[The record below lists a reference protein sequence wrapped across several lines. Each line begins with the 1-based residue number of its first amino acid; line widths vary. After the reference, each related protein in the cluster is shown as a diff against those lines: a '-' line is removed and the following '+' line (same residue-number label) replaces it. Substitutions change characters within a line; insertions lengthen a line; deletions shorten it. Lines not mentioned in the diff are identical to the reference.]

1 MPSDNVSNGDND
13 GDRHGSQGGDDND
26 EQGVVS
32 QVYLP
37 SRRGMSCFYFLSLF
51 HRLTFPCS
59 TATGYPTTVEALADV
74 FGQDNFNVLLR
85 RFLFDQDHLDDVD
98 PPSSSD
104 VSLEE
109 CPPFDCPISV
119 YHSTMA
125 VFYSPSDP
133 CGTRG
138 MRRESI
144 RSTPCWRKGAPRHDT
159 VFVKRDATIPG
170 VRGLDVVR
178 LLALFSFVWRGQ
190 YYPCALVRWF
200 KHTAEEVDIG
210 MGMWVVKPDNNDD
223 GSPAVGIIHLDSVL
237 RAAHLMPV
245 FGDQFIPIGLT
256 PDRTLDIFQSFYIN
270 KYIDYHAFELAS

>member
-1 MPSDNVSNGDND
+1 MPSNNVSNGGDN

-37 SRRGMSCFYFLSLF
+37 LRHGMSCFYFLSLF
-51 HRLTFPCS
+51 HCLTFPCS
-59 TATGYPTTVEALADV
+59 TVTGYPTTIEALADV
-74 FGQDNFNVLLR
+74 FGQDNFNVLLQH
-85 RFLFDQDHLDDVD
+85 FLFDQDHLDDVD

-109 CPPFDCPISV
+109 CLPFDCPISV
-119 YHSTMA
+119 YHSMMA

-138 MRRESI
+138 MWRESI
-144 RSTPCWRKGAPRHDT
+144 QLTPCWQKGAPCRDT
-159 VFVKRDATIPG
+159 VFVERDATIPG
-170 VRGLDVVR
+170 VHGLNVVR

-190 YYPCALVRWF
+190 YYPCTLVRWF

-210 MGMWVVKPDNNDD
+210 MGMWVVQPDNNDN
-223 GSPAVGIIHLDSVL
+223 GSPAVGIIHLDLVL
-237 RAAHLMPV
+237 HVAHLMPV

-256 PDRTLDIFQSFYIN
+256 PDHTLDIFQSFYIN